1 MKYKEEMICRLG
13 GHTKAPEEDQ
23 VNSQEKLGPHAM
35 VERKALFRN
44 CLTDIVKKQHEQF
57 CSELSPPIVINE
69 SMLKNFHKDFN
80 VDKCT
85 PIEEAEL
92 PPKPEVEVASSA
104 AQILEKSRALFEV
117 NPKLS
122 KTLAAVAE
130 KKQEVEIK
138 PVTPAPVKTVRKDLQ
153 GLPQKLIDKILAKEA
168 EQAAKEMSVDKVK
181 EEKIRKLRR
190 LPELSRI
197 VKSIYVTEKKPA
209 LEVKIV
215 TKKAVNSY
223 PGNISEE
230 NMLKDLTYLREVT
243 KTWLTY
249 HKIQGKEYIKINQS
263 MDVNNVV
270 ADLEKMLA
278 EEMK

>member
-1 MKYKEEMICRLG
+1 MKYKEDMIRRLG
-13 GHTKAPEEDQ
+13 GHEKAPEEDQ
-23 VNSQEKLGPHAM
+23 VRNQEKIGPYCM

-44 CLTDIVKKQHEQF
+44 CLTDLVKKQHEQF
-57 CSELSPPIVINE
+57 CSELNPPIAVDQ
-69 SMLKNFHKDFN
+69 SKMKKFHKDFN

-85 PIEEAEL
+85 PVEAADL
-92 PPKPEVEVASSA
+92 PPKPEVEVAATAS
-104 AQILEKSRALFEV
+104 QILEKSRALFEV

-122 KTLAAVAE
+122 QSLAAVAE
-130 KKQEVEIK
+130 KKQEVETRS
-138 PVTPAPVKTVRKDLQ
+138 VAPAPVKSVRKDLQ

-190 LPELSRI
+190 LPEVARI
-197 VKSIYVTEKKPA
+197 LKSIYVTEKKPA

-223 PGNISEE
+223 PGNTSEE
-230 NMLKDLTYLREVT
+230 NMLNDITYLREVT

-249 HKIQGKEYIKINQS
+249 HKIQGKEYLKINQG

-270 ADLEKMLA
+270 VNIEKLLA
-278 EEMK
+278 EEIK